1 MVRPTSADQALPGQ
15 EQDLDLEEM
24 TWEAVRDAP
33 GLLRTEIVQAHGR
46 RMTVYRRRDPD
57 GS

>member
-1 MVRPTSADQALPGQ
+1 MVRATSADQALRGQ
-15 EQDLDLEEM
+15 EQGLDDR
-24 TWEAVRDAP
+24 TAEAVRDAP
-33 GLLRTEIVQAHGR
+33 GLLRTEIVKADGR

>member
-1 MVRPTSADQALPGQ
+1 MVSATPADRALRGQ
-15 EQDLDLEEM
+15 QQDLDDRA
-24 TWEAVRDAP
+24 WEAVRDAP
-33 GLLRTEIVQAHGR
+33 GLLRTEILKAHGR

>member
-1 MVRPTSADQALPGQ
+1 MVRATSADQGLRGQ
-15 EQDLDLEEM
+15 EQDLGDM

-33 GLLRTEIVQAHGR
+33 ELLRTEILKAHGR

-57 GS
+57 SS